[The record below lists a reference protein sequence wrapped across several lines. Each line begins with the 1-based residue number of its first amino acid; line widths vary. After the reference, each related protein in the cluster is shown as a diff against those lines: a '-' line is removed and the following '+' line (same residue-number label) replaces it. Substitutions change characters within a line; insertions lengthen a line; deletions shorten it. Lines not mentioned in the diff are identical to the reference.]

1 MSTHINAQA
10 GEIAP
15 TVLLPGDPLRAQNI
29 ANSFLEDSTCFNEV
43 RGMLG
48 FTGQFGEKRISVIGS
63 GMGIPSMAIYVNE
76 LVRDFGVQTIIR
88 VGTCGSLKADL
99 EIGDLVLAIT
109 ASTDSSANKL
119 LFGGMDFAPAADFD
133 LLLNAY
139 QAAQARD
146 IKVRVGSTFTGDTYY
161 IEDPEWWKIWADHN
175 TLVCDMETNGLYSLA
190 ARLNVRALAILTVS
204 DNLVTH
210 QEAPPELR
218 EMGFSAMAEIA
229 LEIAP

>member
-15 TVLLPGDPLRAQNI
+15 TVLLPGDPLRAQSI
-29 ANSFLEDSTCFNEV
+29 ANSFLEDTICFNEV

-48 FTGQFGEKRISVIGS
+48 FTGQFGEKRISIIGS

-76 LVRDFGVQTIIR
+76 LVNDYGVQTIIR

-109 ASTDSSANKL
+109 ASTDSSTNKL
-119 LFGGMDFAPAADFD
+119 LFNGMDFAPAADFD

-139 QAAQARD
+139 QAAQARE

-204 DNLVTH
+204 DNLVTN

-218 EMGFSAMAEIA
+218 ETGFSAMAEIA
-229 LEIAP
+229 LEIVP